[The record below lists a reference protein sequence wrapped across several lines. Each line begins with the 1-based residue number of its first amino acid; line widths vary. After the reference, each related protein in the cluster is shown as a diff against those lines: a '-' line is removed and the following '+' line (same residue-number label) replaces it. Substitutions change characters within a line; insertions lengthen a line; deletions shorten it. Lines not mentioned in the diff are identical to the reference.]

1 MSCLLVEMP
10 ADADVP
16 ASSRDETKTRMVS
29 ISLMGSVV
37 AVLGETYITIF
48 ILFIKVVQSRLD
60 IFSGGIVSLS
70 K

>member
-1 MSCLLVEMP
+1 MSCLLVEVP

>member
-1 MSCLLVEMP
+1 MSFWMSCLLVEMP

-37 AVLGETYITIF
+37 AVLGETYI
-48 ILFIKVVQSRLD
+48 
-60 IFSGGIVSLS
+60 
-70 K
+70 